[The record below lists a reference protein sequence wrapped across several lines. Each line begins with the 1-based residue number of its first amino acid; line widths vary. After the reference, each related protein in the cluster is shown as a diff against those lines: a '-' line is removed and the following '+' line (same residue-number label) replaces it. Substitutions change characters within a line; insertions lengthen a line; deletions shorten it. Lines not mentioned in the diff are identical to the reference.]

1 MIITI
6 IDMVINIIATIITII
21 DMVSNIIN
29 MIITIIEMVI
39 AIIDMIITVVD
50 MVINIIDMVI
60 NIIDM
65 IISIIDMVINII
77 TYLSY
82 HSTSAWQAT
91 GWRSLARKQQPSS
104 ACKFSVSNISTY
116 TVCGEQL
123 FSFFSSF
130 ISNAGALVVVTV

>member
-50 MVINIIDMVI
+50 MVIIIIDMVI

-77 TYLSY
+77 IYLSY

-91 GWRSLARKQQPSS
+91 GWRSLAKKQLPSS
-104 ACKFSVSNISTY
+104 ACKFSVSNIYTY
-116 TVCGEQL
+116 TDCVVNSF
-123 FSFFSSF
+123 FSFFSTYIIRLF
-130 ISNAGALVVVTV
+130 Y